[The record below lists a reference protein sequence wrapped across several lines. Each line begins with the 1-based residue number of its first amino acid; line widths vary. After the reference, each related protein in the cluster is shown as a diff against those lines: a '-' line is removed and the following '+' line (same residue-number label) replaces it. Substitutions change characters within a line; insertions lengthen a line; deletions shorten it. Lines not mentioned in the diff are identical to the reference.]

1 MLKNVE
7 FYICPDG
14 SINLQKKDGPM
25 VVYDQTCREVTE
37 EMLLKIRDLYP
48 TAFESLSKLYAGS
61 RLNRPFYEYQMVHR
75 FIRCNFGE
83 YDSTFDV
90 SDCGRFVLEEVKCPL
105 RGECIFEGTIC
116 KAKMKTILSDREMEV
131 AQRMGAGL
139 SKTEI
144 AEDLHISICTVA
156 RHISN
161 IKSRLKLKH
170 SNQIVSWFSKQHN

>member
-1 MLKNVE
+1 M
-7 FYICPDG
+7 ISP
-14 SINLQKKDGPM
+14 
-25 VVYDQTCREVTE
+25 
-37 EMLLKIRDLYP
+37 
-48 TAFESLSKLYAGS
+48 AG
-61 RLNRPFYEYQMVHR
+61 
-75 FIRCNFGE
+75 G
-83 YDSTFDV
+83 
-90 SDCGRFVLEEVKCPL
+90 GRFGPEEVKCPL